1 MKPPW
6 LVLGP
11 RDGEAL
17 RLRPPSRSGN
27 VTIKVDR
34 RRAGSPFLAAGRQR
48 LGPGASIPVHL
59 HEHQDEIIF
68 VHAGR
73 GAAVFDGHRLPLR
86 TGSTI
91 FVRRRVWHGV
101 ENTGR
106 SDLHLLWIIS
116 PPGLEDMF
124 RDISVRKGRRPR
136 PMTRDEF
143 AALVRR
149 HRMHVRPAAGAAT
162 QAGGAPAA
170 RGPAASRAARRRPR
184 RRTLRPRPRS
194 SARRD

>member
-1 MKPPW
+1 MIQVGHAAGSKVIREGCGMKRPW
-6 LVLGP
+6 VVLGP

-34 RRAGSPFLAAGRQR
+34 KNVGSSRIAMGHQR

-73 GAAVFDGHRLPLR
+73 GAALFDRRRVPVRAR
-86 TGSTI
+86 TTI
-91 FVRRRVWHGV
+91 FVRRGIWHGV
-101 ENTGR
+101 ENTGHA
-106 SDLHLLWIIS
+106 DLHLVWIIS

-124 RDISVRKGRRPR
+124 RDISVPKGGRPHS
-136 PMTRDEF
+136 MTRDEF
-143 AALVRR
+143 VALVRR
-149 HRMHVRPAAGAAT
+149 HRMHVRP
-162 QAGGAPAA
+162 PAA
-170 RGPAASRAARRRPR
+170 RGKRPV
-184 RRTLRPRPRS
+184 RPTKG
-194 SARRD
+194 

>member
-17 RLRPPSRSGN
+17 RLRRPSRSGN

-34 RRAGSPFLAAGRQR
+34 RHAGSALIAAGRQR
-48 LGPGASIPVHL
+48 LGPGATIPVHL

-73 GAAVFDGHRLPLR
+73 GIAVFEGRRVPLR
-86 TGSTI
+86 SGSMI

-106 SDLHLLWIIS
+106 LDLELLWVIS

-124 RDISVRKGRRPR
+124 RDISVRTGRRPR

-143 AALVRR
+143 ASLVRR
-149 HRMHVRPAAGAAT
+149 HRMHVRPAADGPR
-162 QAGGAPAA
+162 QADGAP
-170 RGPAASRAARRRPR
+170 RVRRPAASRGGRRRPR
-184 RRTLRPRPRS
+184 RRTSRSQFRS
-194 SARRD
+194 SARTG

>member
-1 MKPPW
+1 MKPQW

-34 RRAGSPFLAAGRQR
+34 RRAGSPLIAAGRQR
-48 LGPGASIPVHL
+48 LGRGASIPVHL

-73 GAAVFDGHRLPLR
+73 GAAVFEDRRVPLR
-86 TGSTI
+86 SGSMI
-91 FVRRRVWHGV
+91 FVRRRIWHGV

-106 SDLHLLWIIS
+106 GDLELLWIIS

-124 RDISVRKGRRPR
+124 RDISVRKGGRPQ

-143 AALVRR
+143 VSLVRR
-149 HRMHVRPAAGAAT
+149 HRMHVRQADAA
-162 QAGGAPAA
+162 P
-170 RGPAASRAARRRPR
+170 RVRRPAASPAARRRLR
-184 RRTLRPRPRS
+184 RRTFRSRLRS
-194 SARRD
+194 SARRG

>member
-1 MKPPW
+1 MKPEW

-34 RRAGSPFLAAGRQR
+34 RRAGSPLLAAGHQR
-48 LGPGASIPVHL
+48 LGAGAAIPVHL

-68 VHAGR
+68 VHAGC
-73 GAAVFDGHRLPLR
+73 GAAVFDGGRVPLR
-86 TGSTI
+86 SGSTI

-106 SDLHLLWIIS
+106 RDLHLVWIIS

-124 RDISVRKGRRPR
+124 RDISVRKGGRPR

-143 AALVRR
+143 SSLVRR
-149 HRMHVRPAAGAAT
+149 HRMHVRPAADGPR
-162 QAGGAPAA
+162 QADEAPRA
-170 RGPAASRAARRRPR
+170 RRPAASRAARRRPR
-184 RRTLRPRPRS
+184 RRTFRFRPRS
-194 SARRD
+194 SARTG

>member
-1 MKPPW
+1 MKPKW

-34 RRAGSPFLAAGRQR
+34 RRAGSPLLAAGRQR

-73 GAAVFDGHRLPLR
+73 GAAVFDGGRVPLR
-86 TGSTI
+86 SGSTV

-101 ENTGR
+101 ENTGPA
-106 SDLHLLWIIS
+106 DLHLLWIIS

-136 PMTRDEF
+136 PMTRNEF
-143 AALVRR
+143 ASLVRR
-149 HRMHVRPAAGAAT
+149 HRMHVRPAADGPT
-162 QAGGAPAA
+162 QADAAPDARRPGASHAA
-170 RGPAASRAARRRPR
+170 RPRPR
-184 RRTLRPRPRS
+184 RRTPRSRPRS
-194 SARRD
+194 SVRRG

>member
-1 MKPPW
+1 VKPQW

-34 RRAGSPFLAAGRQR
+34 RRAGSPLIAAGRQR

-73 GAAVFDGHRLPLR
+73 GAAVFDGRRVPVR
-86 TGSTI
+86 SGSTV

-106 SDLHLLWIIS
+106 ADLQLLWVIS

-124 RDISVRKGRRPR
+124 RDISVRKGARPQ
-136 PMTRDEF
+136 PMTREEF
-143 AALVRR
+143 ASLVRR
-149 HRMHVRPAAGAAT
+149 HRMHVRPAAASPT
-162 QAGGAPAA
+162 AGGTAPDARRRDAA
-170 RGPAASRAARRRPR
+170 PGARRRPP
-184 RRTLRPRPRS
+184 RRTPRSRRRS
-194 SARRD
+194 SARTD